1 MIKLENIEEIKNA
14 KIIST
19 QITMADHGVLSFYL
33 TLEGGGWGVGYGGY
47 VIGHGYLGS
56 KEFSG
61 DKGEGLE
68 AMMRIMDVVGVDT
81 WEDLAGKLIR
91 VKCEGWGEPVK
102 VIGNIMEDKWF
113 DIDKFFK
120 EKQKE

>member
-1 MIKLENIEEIKNA
+1 MELTKNA
-14 KIIST
+14 RIEST
-19 QITMADHGVLSFYL
+19 RITMADHGVLTFYL
-33 TLEGGGWGVGYGGY
+33 DLEACGWCCSYGGY
-47 VIGHGYLGS
+47 CIGKGYLGS

-61 DKGEGLE
+61 DRGEGLE

-81 WEDLAGKLIR
+81 WEDLAGKLVR
-91 VKCEGWGEPVK
+91 VKCEAWGSPLK